1 MSDTMLK
8 QPKLSIVIPT
18 PTDTAALEE
27 TLVSVLEN
35 RPDDCEI
42 IVALGCPYGDPWNI
56 RDEVRFVQAPA
67 GSTLVGCVNLGV
79 ASSVGDVVHILA
91 AGWRATEGWTTGPL
105 EHFQSSQT
113 GAVVPLVVSANDHDS
128 VVATGIRYGRG
139 GRRVALQSPPSMA
152 ALSAASSTP
161 HGPTLEAG
169 FWRANLLSQ
178 AGPGF
183 SKACGDG
190 NADVDMAVAVASG
203 RKKVVFD
210 STSRVVARTPK
221 PEPRE
226 PAFQEGLHSER
237 LFWRSLAG
245 SSLLVSLV
253 LHAVEIVRHTFA
265 VGLLGTLPMLAGRFT
280 ALMQF
285 GSYLPRYRQLHAL
298 RQQRATT
305 AGDADHG
312 STIRMDGPHATA
324 GRPRQQQPSVGLRRS
339 A

>member
-8 QPKLSIVIPT
+8 QPTLSIVIPT
-18 PTDTAALEE
+18 STDTAALEE

-91 AGWRATEGWTTGPL
+91 AGWRATEGWTAGPL

-113 GAVVPLVVSANDHDS
+113 GAVVPLVVADDDHNR

-139 GRRVALQSPPSMA
+139 GRRIAIQSPPSVA
-152 ALSAASSTP
+152 ALATTSATP
-161 HGPTLEAG
+161 QGPTLEAG

-183 SKACGDG
+183 SKVCGDG
-190 NADVDMAVAVASG
+190 IADIDMAVAVAFG
-203 RKKVVFD
+203 CKKVVLD

-226 PAFQEGLHSER
+226 APFQAGLHAER

-253 LHAVEIVRHTFA
+253 LHAVEIVRHAFA
-265 VGLLGTLPMLAGRFT
+265 VGLLGALPMLTGRLT
-280 ALMQF
+280 ALLQF
-285 GSYLPRYRQLHAL
+285 GSYLPRYRQLRAL
-298 RQQRATT
+298 RQQLATT
-305 AGDADHG
+305 AEDAHHG

-324 GRPRQQQPSVGLRRS
+324 RRPRQQQPTVGLRRS